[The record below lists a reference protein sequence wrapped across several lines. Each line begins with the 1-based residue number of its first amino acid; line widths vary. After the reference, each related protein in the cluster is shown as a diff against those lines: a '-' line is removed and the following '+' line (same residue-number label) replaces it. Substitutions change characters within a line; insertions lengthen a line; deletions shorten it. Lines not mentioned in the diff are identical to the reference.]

1 LKRALHAV
9 LAAGV
14 LGLTAS
20 AAWAQGPGGATTT
33 GYRPGSLV
41 DQIISTLIF
50 SGLGIVLAIVG
61 FKLFDAVIPASLEK
75 EICEKNN
82 VAAAILAAAVVLG
95 ICIIVAY
102 VVAS

>member
-1 LKRALHAV
+1 MKRALHAV
-9 LAAGV
+9 LAAGLV
-14 LGLTAS
+14 GLTVS
-20 AAWAQGPGGATTT
+20 AAWAQGPAAPTT

-82 VAAAILAAAVVLG
+82 IAAAILAAAVVLG

>member
-1 LKRALHAV
+1 MKRILHAI
-9 LAAGV
+9 LAT
-14 LGLTAS
+14 GLVGLAAS
-20 AAWAQGPGGATTT
+20 AAWAQPPTGIPASGA
-33 GYRPGSLV
+33 RPDMLS
-41 DQIISTLIF
+41 QIVSTLVF
-50 SGLGIVLAIVG
+50 SGLGIILAIVG

-82 VAAAILAAAVVLG
+82 IAAAILAAAMVLG